1 MRGIVVGLSLV
12 LLASCAQQGQGARTS
27 PQPEATAGPQEVAV
41 TAVEYEFQGVP
52 ANLEAGLVR
61 FVLEN
66 KGQEQHVLS
75 IARITTDATVEELL
89 ELPQKQVNKQ
99 IEDVGDLFARPGD
112 SKRRVLDLTAGRYA
126 YVCFVS
132 AKDGT
137 PHAFLGMQGEF
148 TVA

>member
-12 LLASCAQQGQGARTS
+12 LLVSCTQQGQGTRTS
-27 PQPEATAGPQEVAV
+27 PQPEATAGPQEVTVA
-41 TAVEYEFQGVP
+41 AVEYKFHGVP
-52 ANLEAGLVR
+52 ENLEGGRVR
-61 FVLEN
+61 FVLDN

-75 IARITTDATVEELL
+75 IARVKTDATIEELL
-89 ELPQKQVNKQ
+89 DLPQKRLNKH
-99 IEDVGDLFARPGD
+99 IEDVGDLFVRPGD
-112 SKRRVLDLTAGRYA
+112 SRRRVLDLTAGRYA

-137 PHAFLGMQGEF
+137 PHAFLGMRGEF

>member
-12 LLASCAQQGQGARTS
+12 LLVSCTQQGQGTRTS

-52 ANLEAGLVR
+52 ENLEGGRVR
-61 FVLEN
+61 FVLDN

-75 IARITTDATVEELL
+75 IARVKTDATIEELL
-89 ELPQKQVNKQ
+89 DLPQKRLNKH
-99 IEDVGDLFARPGD
+99 IEDVGDLFVRPGD
-112 SKRRVLDLTAGRYA
+112 SRRRVLDLTAGRYA

-137 PHAFLGMQGEF
+137 PHAFLGMRGEF